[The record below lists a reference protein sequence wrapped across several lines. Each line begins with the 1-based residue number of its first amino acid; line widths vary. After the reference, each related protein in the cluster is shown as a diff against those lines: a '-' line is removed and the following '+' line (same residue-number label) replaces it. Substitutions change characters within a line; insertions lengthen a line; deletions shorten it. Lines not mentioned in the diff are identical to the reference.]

1 MVALHR
7 SDVDGAAATDPVDDP
22 SADLG
27 INATRRTLAARST
40 VEDENRLW
48 CLAQITPREIR
59 CVRFSSAREK
69 DEPAAT
75 TYAPL
80 SGVWIESALFAL
92 SFDVE
97 PSLSSSILLS
107 CSDHAL
113 QRVRLSLC
121 DDRPSLSS
129 TLVLQI
135 ASSVAMSA
143 ATAHD
148 LSPES
153 DRPNECL
160 LAVAYRYP
168 RNKTQT
174 PWMVVAS
181 TAHNNQQPNTR
192 RQTYHFQQ
200 YI

>member
-7 SDVDGAAATDPVDDP
+7 SDVEEAATTEPVDNP

-40 VEDENRLW
+40 VEDENRSW
-48 CLAQITPREIR
+48 CLAQITPRKIR

-80 SGVWIESALFAL
+80 SGVQIESASFAL

-97 PSLSSSILLS
+97 PSSSSLIFLS

-121 DDRPSLSS
+121 DDRPSLSL

-135 ASSVAMSA
+135 VSSVAVLA

-153 DRPNECL
+153 DRPYKCL
-160 LAVAYRYP
+160 LAVAYHYP
-168 RNKTQT
+168 RNETQT
-174 PWMVVAS
+174 SWMDVAS

-192 RQTYHFQQ
+192 RQTYHLKQ

>member
-1 MVALHR
+1 MCSAVCVRR
-7 SDVDGAAATDPVDDP
+7 SE
-22 SADLG
+22 L
-27 INATRRTLAARST
+27 
-40 VEDENRLW
+40 E
-48 CLAQITPREIR
+48 TPREIR

-69 DEPAAT
+69 DEPVAM

-80 SGVWIESALFAL
+80 SGVRIDSASFAS
-92 SFDVE
+92 SFNVE
-97 PSLSSSILLS
+97 PSSSSSILLS

-121 DDRPSLSS
+121 DDLPSLSS

-135 ASSVAMSA
+135 VSSIAVSA

-153 DRPNECL
+153 DRPYECL
-160 LAVAYRYP
+160 LAVPYRYP
-168 RNKTQT
+168 CNETQMS
-174 PWMVVAS
+174 WMVVAS

-192 RQTYHFQQ
+192 RQTYHLKQ